1 MKKGL
6 ILLSTLLVLSTAAFA
21 QVTAVKDGD
30 VAKVTWTYTPDY
42 DAAFVGLVGDFQGWN
57 LDGARPGTKNDDG
70 SWSITLEL
78 PLDGEVSYKFNVD
91 GEWTEDPLAV
101 DVKDDGF
108 GGLNG
113 VVFVADLL
121 AAPGAAP
128 ASRGLAPG
136 LFYAAWGDVNLFTQS
151 PSGAVKGVA
160 YDSTTVSQK
169 AYLKTSGYLFKDL
182 LFIATEFRLF
192 DESITLSDYDYSY
205 NATSGKLENTVVTE
219 WTDGLE
225 ELNALPWQFFS
236 KFIDGWDSGQ
246 VNGKFRGLL
255 ELKDINMNV
264 SHSVGWSKSTV
275 QELGNFWIEYYGDP
289 DDDEGKD
296 SSLGVTEVFNQE
308 ALDFGF
314 ATLNYNVIFNTG
326 GYSDEF
332 RNIIAIDG
340 TAMDIIEYELAT
352 VLDSNTNDI
361 AFYFEDLTGTA
372 LLGLG
377 ITPIEDLS
385 VTLQG
390 GLDYSLV
397 DGASS
402 DAPFFGNLGVAF
414 DFGMSSIYGDVQFY
428 GEDSS
433 VGEVSQKFVG
443 STAGDSIADKLISEV
458 NFNIDVTSDINV
470 YIENDFEIASF
481 SQTTSSISDTLKAG
495 ATVGL
500 ESIEIAPELEVVL
513 PLEDGVDF
521 AINYFQVGVNIENI
535 EAELRWEPN
544 TDYTVNSIK
553 LKGLYSLTDVSGVT
567 AGLGFELDD
576 NDNNQI
582 AGAHVG
588 YYAKT
593 GWTAVKDPFW
603 FANLNYN
610 LYPLDGA
617 DNYQFKDIDDG
628 AWDVGKGLTARVGI
642 RMDF

>member
-1 MKKGL
+1 M
-6 ILLSTLLVLSTAAFA
+6 
-21 QVTAVKDGD
+21 VKL
-30 VAKVTWTYTPDY
+30 K
-42 DAAFVGLVGDFQGWN
+42 
-57 LDGARPGTKNDDG
+57 
-70 SWSITLEL
+70 
-78 PLDGEVSYKFNVD
+78 YKFNVD

-128 ASRGLAPG
+128 AARGLAPG

-192 DESITLSDYDYSY
+192 DGSITLSDYEYTY
-205 NATSGKLENTVVTE
+205 NATAGKLENTEVTK

-236 KFIDGWDSGQ
+236 KFVGGWDSGQ
-246 VNGKFRGLL
+246 ANGKFRGVL
-255 ELKDINMNV
+255 ELDDINMNV

-289 DDDEGKD
+289 SGDEGQD

-308 ALDFGF
+308 AFDFGV
-314 ATLNYNVIFNTG
+314 ATLNYNVVFNTG

-332 RNIIAIDG
+332 RNVIAVDG
-340 TAMDIIEYELAT
+340 TAIDIIEYELAT
-352 VLDSNTNDI
+352 VLDSNTNDV
-361 AFYFEDLTGTA
+361 AYYFEGLTGTA

-377 ITPIEDLS
+377 ITPIEDLT

-402 DAPFFGNLGVAF
+402 DAPFFGNLGVDF
-414 DFGMSSIYGDVQFY
+414 DFGMGSIYGDVQFY

-433 VGEVSQKFVG
+433 VGEKDQKFVG
-443 STAGDSIADKLISEV
+443 STPGDSIADKLISEV
-458 NFNIDVTSDINV
+458 NLSVDVTSDINV
-470 YIENDFEIASF
+470 YVENDFAITGVA
-481 SQTTSSISDTLKAG
+481 QTTSTMSDSVKAG
-495 ATVGL
+495 ASIGL
-500 ESIEIAPELEVVL
+500 SSMEISPELEVVL
-513 PLEDGVDF
+513 PLEDTVDF
-521 AINYFQVGVNIENI
+521 GVNYVQVT
-535 EAELRWEPN
+535 AEVDALETTLRWEPAD
-544 TDYTVNSIK
+544 TDFSVNSFK
-553 LKGLYSLTDVSGVT
+553 LSALYSLTDVSGIT
-567 AGLGFELDD
+567 GGIGLELDE
-576 NDNNQI
+576 NDNNQL
-582 AGAHVG
+582 AGVHVG

-610 LYPLDGA
+610 LYPIDGA
-617 DNYQFKDIDDG
+617 DNYQFKGIDDD
-628 AWDVGKGLTARVGI
+628 AWECRKRSYRSCWYPDGFLRRYPYEKINYLIGGI
-642 RMDF
+642 CRLCKL